1 MKISKVEIK
10 NFKRFD
16 DLTIDLGDSPGRIIA
31 LVGPNGCGKSSVLDA
46 FLTFHSQMHTTIGSS
61 GGGNINDFKKKPEL
75 PFNTPEDIKII
86 LNGEIDLATGGVF
99 SKRYET
105 SQGNT
110 VFSFRSPYRYS
121 SNLLKNIL
129 EQVPEIKE
137 NTDGASYT
145 NQLDDKI
152 NQNYSR
158 LYVYYQDL
166 QEKEDLPPS
175 EAKKRVLGGLNKSIN
190 YCLDIELTSIGNVM
204 GGKGTLFFKKN
215 GEPAEFDYNKLSTG
229 EKECVDLLIDIYLRK
244 EVYKET
250 IYCIDEPEL
259 HLNTGIQRKL
269 LKEIIDMIPEESQ
282 LWICT
287 HSIGFLRSLQLD
299 YNSDCQILDFGS
311 GDYFNGPKTI
321 VPIEKTRKNWAKIF
335 ETALEDLTGL
345 IAPKRLIYCEGEER
359 PGIGLREKGFDAR
372 IYNTIFESA
381 YPDCLFVSSGGNTEL
396 EKHSGLA
403 LQILNKAF
411 MDVEILVLKDRDID
425 PSGEPTT
432 LEQRK
437 AFLKKEKSNRMLVR
451 KELEN
456 YLLDSEILQKYCS
469 NQGLEFNK
477 EAYDLIIK
485 DIQEDDVK
493 SKFREILPCCNP
505 KNISKETFYLELPK
519 LITPETKVYQEL
531 ESIIF
536 SDLIKSSK
544 TNWI

>member
-16 DLTIDLGDSPGRIIA
+16 DLTIDLGDSPGKIIA

-46 FLTFHSQMHTTIGSS
+46 FLTFQSLMHRTIGVNV
-61 GGGNINDFKKKPEL
+61 GGNVNEFKKKTAL
-75 PFNTPEDIKII
+75 PFDIPKNLNII
-86 LNGEIDLATGGVF
+86 LEGGISLHESGEF
-99 SKRYET
+99 SKREE
-105 SQGNT
+105 SAKGAT

-121 SNLLKNIL
+121 TNLLKNIL
-129 EQVPEIKE
+129 EQVPDIKE
-137 NTDGASYT
+137 NSDGASYT

-175 EAKKRVLGGLNKSIN
+175 EAKNRVLGALNQSIKN
-190 YCLDIELTSIGNVM
+190 CLDIELTSIGNVM
-204 GGKGTLFFKKN
+204 AGKGTLYFKKKD
-215 GEPAEFDYNKLSTG
+215 EDAEFDYNKLSTG
-229 EKECVDLLIDIYLRK
+229 EKECVDMLIDIYLRK

-321 VPIEKTRKNWAKIF
+321 FPIEKTRKNWAKIF

-345 IAPKRLIYCEGEER
+345 IAPKRLIYCEGISK
-359 PGIGLREKGFDAR
+359 PGKGLVEKGFDAR
-372 IYNTIFESA
+372 VFNTIFEKQ
-381 YPDCLFVSSGGNTEL
+381 YPDTLFVSSGGNTEL

-411 MDVEILVLKDRDID
+411 MDVEIFILKDRDIN
-425 PSGEPTT
+425 PSGPTT
-432 LEQRK
+432 QEDRTS
-437 AFLKKEKSNRMLVR
+437 FLQKSSSNRMLLR
-451 KELEN
+451 KEIEN
-456 YLLDSEILQKYCS
+456 YLFDKEILIKYCLS
-469 NQGLEFNK
+469 SGLKFN
-477 EAYDLIIK
+477 EESYDLVVQDIK
-485 DIQEDDVK
+485 EDDVK
-493 SKFREILPCCNP
+493 SLFTQILACCTS
-505 KNISKETFYLELPK
+505 KNIGKDTFCFELAKYITSETE
-519 LITPETKVYQEL
+519 VYQEL
-531 ESIIF
+531 ESVIF
-536 SDLIKSSK
+536 
-544 TNWI
+544 N